1 MSSVTSAYNGRRN
14 CIFHMAASMAARIQE
29 IDAARFERD
38 GFVVARRL
46 VDEAQCDAL
55 ERAVRQSLA
64 PLSGPVEFEA
74 DLGYPGAPQDRS
86 AAGGD
91 TPRRLLSAYSR
102 GTAFRAWQTDARL
115 GVRLRSLLG
124 GRQAMLS
131 QSHHNCIM
139 TKYPGYSSATRWHQD
154 IRYWSFDRAEL
165 VSVWL
170 ALGAEVESNG
180 ALSVIPGSHRLELDR
195 GRFDADLF
203 LRLDVDENRK
213 LVDQAVVV
221 ELDPGDALF
230 FHCRL
235 FHAAGTNRTSS
246 VKLSLVS
253 TYHAENN
260 HPIPETRS
268 AQYPAVP
275 VDD

>member
-1 MSSVTSAYNGRRN
+1 MTRAYNGAATGRF
-14 CIFHMAASMAARIQE
+14 CMAALIQE

-38 GFVVARRL
+38 GFVVARQL
-46 VDEAQCDAL
+46 VDAAERAAL
-55 ERAVRQSLA
+55 EVAVAQSLA

-74 DLGYPGAPQDRS
+74 DLGYPGAPRARS

-102 GTAFRAWQTDARL
+102 DAAFRAWQTDMRL
-115 GVRLRSLLG
+115 GVRLRSLLAG
-124 GRQAMLS
+124 QQPMLS

-139 TKYPGYSSATRWHQD
+139 TKYPGYSSATLWHQD

-165 VSVWL
+165 ISVWL
-170 ALGAEVESNG
+170 ALGAEVEANG
-180 ALSVIPGSHRLELDR
+180 ALSVIPGSHHLDLER

-203 LRLDVDENRK
+203 LRLDLEQNQR
-213 LVDQAVVV
+213 LVDRARVV
-221 ELDPGDALF
+221 ELDPGDVLF

-235 FHAAGTNRTSS
+235 FHAAGANRTAQ

-253 TYHAENN
+253 TYHADDN
-260 HPIPETRS
+260 HPILGTRS
-268 AQYPAVP
+268 AEYPAVALS
-275 VDD
+275 